1 MSTTQ
6 KGFSLIEL
14 IITLSII
21 GLLTSLMVPNFST
34 LQHKA
39 KQSVIKNHCHTIQL
53 ALESYYL
60 SEGHYPEG
68 TQLQLYEL
76 AQPLISAKQLNSIPK
91 NPFTHAPYSRN
102 ELSGAIHYSSA
113 PGSQTYSLTA
123 YGPQNQ
129 QIIYKSTD

>member
-1 MSTTQ
+1 MFTPQ

-39 KQSVIKNHCHTIQL
+39 KQSVVKNHCHTLQL

-60 SEGHYPEG
+60 SQGHYPEG
-68 TQLQLYEL
+68 TQVSLYEL
-76 AQPLISAKQLNSIPK
+76 AQTLISAKQLNTIPK
-91 NPFTHAPYSRN
+91 NPFTHAPYARN
-102 ELSGAIHYSSA
+102 EPSGAIHYSLA
-113 PGSQTYSLTA
+113 PDSQTYSLTA
-123 YGPQNQ
+123 YGAQNQ
-129 QIIYKSTD
+129 EIIYESTD